1 MAIPVLIVGHKNP
14 DNDSISAAVGYA
26 YLKNELMKR
35 TLEQDPEA
43 EEYEYIPARLGPLPQ
58 ESEAILNEY
67 SVAAPELINHVHA
80 RIQDVMTTDPIGLS
94 LDSTLLDAGR
104 LLRRHNK
111 RAVIVT
117 DEEGKYKGLV
127 SLRMVANRYV
137 SAMDHCDGDDRAK
150 DLENAANDL
159 AASLSQPVSELIEE
173 DVVFLNKDD
182 LLKDSAPSI
191 LMSELREGIVLD
203 DEGHCIGIVT
213 RTDVA
218 KRPKRKIILV
228 DHNERSQAANGID
241 EAEVIEIIDHHRIGD
256 VSTANPIRFMNMPV
270 GSSATI
276 VALQFM
282 ENAVE
287 IPRSIA
293 AVLLSAIMT
302 DTVILKSPTATQI
315 DEEVAEKLAAI
326 VGSPVKDFGMK
337 VLSYRGGDADLPIE
351 KLVTADS
358 KEFVVGDDTIL
369 IAQHETVTLDVVMQR
384 EDEIRK
390 FLSDLRE
397 KNDYAYVLRRGQHV
411 HRRRPSRACRPRVR
425 HRLVQERVGA
435 RHPFAQE
442 AGRCS
447 AARALSPKRTILAK
461 EKASSSAGLFCS
473 TEFGRN
479 GARARSQLRTLDHI
493 LELAVLLIAG
503 ETRDLVI
510 VVHEHDMRSIGGI
523 FELLWRH
530 LAIVHDDHLIAHIHQ
545 VRCCAIQADDSTAW
559 LSCDHIGFKA
569 IAVIAIGDGNELVF
583 HDACGFHEIGVD
595 GDRSDVIELS
605 LSYGCAMD
613 LALQYIEQHAGDT
626 FLSIPI
632 RNRRGNYQ

>member
-35 TLEQDPEA
+35 TLEQNPEA

-137 SAMDHCDGDDRAK
+137 SAMDHCDGDDCAK

-182 LLKDSAPSI
+182 LLKDSALSI

-397 KNDYAYVLRRGQHV
+397 KNDYAYVLLLVTDIFEEGSMFIVEGLHGHV
-411 HRRRPSRACRPRVR
+411 DRVFGIDSSKSVWVPGILSRKKQV
-425 HRLVQERVGA
+425 
-435 RHPFAQE
+435 
-442 AGRCS
+442 
-447 AARALSPKRTILAK
+447 AAPL
-461 EKASSSAGLFCS
+461 
-473 TEFGRN
+473 
-479 GARARSQLRTLDHI
+479 
-493 LELAVLLIAG
+493 LEL
-503 ETRDLVI
+503 
-510 VVHEHDMRSIGGI
+510 
-523 FELLWRH
+523 
-530 LAIVHDDHLIAHIHQ
+530 
-545 VRCCAIQADDSTAW
+545 
-559 LSCDHIGFKA
+559 
-569 IAVIAIGDGNELVF
+569 
-583 HDACGFHEIGVD
+583 
-595 GDRSDVIELS
+595 
-605 LSYGCAMD
+605 
-613 LALQYIEQHAGDT
+613 
-626 FLSIPI
+626 
-632 RNRRGNYQ
+632 

>member
-1 MAIPVLIVGHKNP
+1 M
-14 DNDSISAAVGYA
+14 
-26 YLKNELMKR
+26 R
-35 TLEQDPEA
+35 
-43 EEYEYIPARLGPLPQ
+43 
-58 ESEAILNEY
+58 
-67 SVAAPELINHVHA
+67 
-80 RIQDVMTTDPIGLS
+80 
-94 LDSTLLDAGR
+94 
-104 LLRRHNK
+104 
-111 RAVIVT
+111 
-117 DEEGKYKGLV
+117 
-127 SLRMVANRYV
+127 
-137 SAMDHCDGDDRAK
+137 
-150 DLENAANDL
+150 
-159 AASLSQPVSELIEE
+159 LSQPVSELIEE

-256 VSTANPIRFMNMPV
+256 VSTANPILFMNMPV

-397 KNDYAYVLRRGQHV
+397 KNDYAYVLLLVTDIFEEGSMFIVEGLHGHV
-411 HRRRPSRACRPRVR
+411 DRVFGIDSSKSVWVPGILSRKKQV
-425 HRLVQERVGA
+425 
-435 RHPFAQE
+435 
-442 AGRCS
+442 
-447 AARALSPKRTILAK
+447 AAPL
-461 EKASSSAGLFCS
+461 
-473 TEFGRN
+473 
-479 GARARSQLRTLDHI
+479 
-493 LELAVLLIAG
+493 LEL
-503 ETRDLVI
+503 
-510 VVHEHDMRSIGGI
+510 
-523 FELLWRH
+523 
-530 LAIVHDDHLIAHIHQ
+530 
-545 VRCCAIQADDSTAW
+545 
-559 LSCDHIGFKA
+559 
-569 IAVIAIGDGNELVF
+569 
-583 HDACGFHEIGVD
+583 
-595 GDRSDVIELS
+595 
-605 LSYGCAMD
+605 
-613 LALQYIEQHAGDT
+613 
-626 FLSIPI
+626 
-632 RNRRGNYQ
+632 

>member
-35 TLEQDPEA
+35 TLEQNPEA

-127 SLRMVANRYV
+127 SLRM
-137 SAMDHCDGDDRAK
+137 
-150 DLENAANDL
+150 
-159 AASLSQPVSELIEE
+159 
-173 DVVFLNKDD
+173 
-182 LLKDSAPSI
+182 
-191 LMSELREGIVLD
+191 
-203 DEGHCIGIVT
+203 
-213 RTDVA
+213 A

-397 KNDYAYVLRRGQHV
+397 KNDYAYVLLLVTDIFEEGSMFIVEGLHGHV
-411 HRRRPSRACRPRVR
+411 DRVFGIDSSKSVWVPGILSRKKQV
-425 HRLVQERVGA
+425 
-435 RHPFAQE
+435 
-442 AGRCS
+442 
-447 AARALSPKRTILAK
+447 AAPL
-461 EKASSSAGLFCS
+461 
-473 TEFGRN
+473 
-479 GARARSQLRTLDHI
+479 
-493 LELAVLLIAG
+493 LEL
-503 ETRDLVI
+503 
-510 VVHEHDMRSIGGI
+510 
-523 FELLWRH
+523 
-530 LAIVHDDHLIAHIHQ
+530 
-545 VRCCAIQADDSTAW
+545 
-559 LSCDHIGFKA
+559 
-569 IAVIAIGDGNELVF
+569 
-583 HDACGFHEIGVD
+583 
-595 GDRSDVIELS
+595 
-605 LSYGCAMD
+605 
-613 LALQYIEQHAGDT
+613 
-626 FLSIPI
+626 
-632 RNRRGNYQ
+632 

>member
-1 MAIPVLIVGHKNP
+1 
-14 DNDSISAAVGYA
+14 
-26 YLKNELMKR
+26 
-35 TLEQDPEA
+35 
-43 EEYEYIPARLGPLPQ
+43 
-58 ESEAILNEY
+58 
-67 SVAAPELINHVHA
+67 
-80 RIQDVMTTDPIGLS
+80 MTTDPIGLS

-137 SAMDHCDGDDRAK
+137 SAMDHCDGDDCAK

-302 DTVILKSPTATQI
+302 DTVILKSPTATR
-315 DEEVAEKLAAI
+315 DRRRGRRKSLAAI

-397 KNDYAYVLRRGQHV
+397 KNDYAYVLLLVTDIFEEGSMFIVEGLHGHV
-411 HRRRPSRACRPRVR
+411 DRVFGIDSSKSVWVPGILSRKKQVA
-425 HRLVQERVGA
+425 A
-435 RHPFAQE
+435 
-442 AGRCS
+442 RCS
-447 AARALSPKRTILAK
+447 S
-461 EKASSSAGLFCS
+461 F
-473 TEFGRN
+473 
-479 GARARSQLRTLDHI
+479 
-493 LELAVLLIAG
+493 
-503 ETRDLVI
+503 
-510 VVHEHDMRSIGGI
+510 
-523 FELLWRH
+523 
-530 LAIVHDDHLIAHIHQ
+530 
-545 VRCCAIQADDSTAW
+545 
-559 LSCDHIGFKA
+559 
-569 IAVIAIGDGNELVF
+569 
-583 HDACGFHEIGVD
+583 
-595 GDRSDVIELS
+595 
-605 LSYGCAMD
+605 
-613 LALQYIEQHAGDT
+613 
-626 FLSIPI
+626 
-632 RNRRGNYQ
+632 

>member
-35 TLEQDPEA
+35 TLEQNPEA

-80 RIQDVMTTDPIGLS
+80 CIQDVMTTDPIGLS

-137 SAMDHCDGDDRAK
+137 SAMDHCDGDDCAK

-228 DHNERSQAANGID
+228 DHMEKTAIEPASQTVFITHGD
-241 EAEVIEIIDHHRIGD
+241 CIED
-256 VSTANPIRFMNMPV
+256 VE
-270 GSSATI
+270 
-276 VALQFM
+276 L
-282 ENAVE
+282 
-287 IPRSIA
+287 
-293 AVLLSAIMT
+293 
-302 DTVILKSPTATQI
+302 LKSEI
-315 DEEVAEKLAAI
+315 AERL
-326 VGSPVKDFGMK
+326 G
-337 VLSYRGGDADLPIE
+337 
-351 KLVTADS
+351 VTD
-358 KEFVVGDDTIL
+358 FVV
-369 IAQHETVTLDVVMQR
+369 
-384 EDEIRK
+384 
-390 FLSDLRE
+390 
-397 KNDYAYVLRRGQHV
+397 NYVDPV
-411 HRRRPSRACRPRVR
+411 I
-425 HRLVQERVGA
+425 GA
-435 RHPFAQE
+435 HSGP
-442 AGRCS
+442 G
-447 AARALSPKRTILAK
+447 T
-461 EKASSSAGLFCS
+461 
-473 TEFGRN
+473 
-479 GARARSQLRTLDHI
+479 
-493 LELAVLLIAG
+493 
-503 ETRDLVI
+503 
-510 VVHEHDMRSIGGI
+510 
-523 FELLWRH
+523 
-530 LAIVHDDHLIAHIHQ
+530 
-545 VRCCAIQADDSTAW
+545 
-559 LSCDHIGFKA
+559 
-569 IAVIAIGDGNELVF
+569 
-583 HDACGFHEIGVD
+583 
-595 GDRSDVIELS
+595 
-605 LSYGCAMD
+605 
-613 LALQYIEQHAGDT
+613 LALFFVGTEK
-626 FLSIPI
+626 
-632 RNRRGNYQ
+632 

>member
-35 TLEQDPEA
+35 TLEQNPEA

-137 SAMDHCDGDDRAK
+137 SAMDHCDGDDCAK

-228 DHNERSQAANGID
+228 DHNERSPRLTA
-241 EAEVIEIIDHHRIGD
+241 
-256 VSTANPIRFMNMPV
+256 STKLRSSRSSTTIV
-270 GSSATI
+270 SAT
-276 VALQFM
+276 F
-282 ENAVE
+282 
-287 IPRSIA
+287 PRR
-293 AVLLSAIMT
+293 T
-302 DTVILKSPTATQI
+302 P
-315 DEEVAEKLAAI
+315 
-326 VGSPVKDFGMK
+326 
-337 VLSYRGGDADLPIE
+337 
-351 KLVTADS
+351 
-358 KEFVVGDDTIL
+358 FV
-369 IAQHETVTLDVVMQR
+369 
-384 EDEIRK
+384 
-390 FLSDLRE
+390 S
-397 KNDYAYVLRRGQHV
+397 
-411 HRRRPSRACRPRVR
+411 
-425 HRLVQERVGA
+425 
-435 RHPFAQE
+435 
-442 AGRCS
+442 
-447 AARALSPKRTILAK
+447 
-461 EKASSSAGLFCS
+461 
-473 TEFGRN
+473 
-479 GARARSQLRTLDHI
+479 
-493 LELAVLLIAG
+493 
-503 ETRDLVI
+503 
-510 VVHEHDMRSIGGI
+510 
-523 FELLWRH
+523 
-530 LAIVHDDHLIAHIHQ
+530 
-545 VRCCAIQADDSTAW
+545 
-559 LSCDHIGFKA
+559 
-569 IAVIAIGDGNELVF
+569 
-583 HDACGFHEIGVD
+583 
-595 GDRSDVIELS
+595 
-605 LSYGCAMD
+605 
-613 LALQYIEQHAGDT
+613 
-626 FLSIPI
+626 
-632 RNRRGNYQ
+632 